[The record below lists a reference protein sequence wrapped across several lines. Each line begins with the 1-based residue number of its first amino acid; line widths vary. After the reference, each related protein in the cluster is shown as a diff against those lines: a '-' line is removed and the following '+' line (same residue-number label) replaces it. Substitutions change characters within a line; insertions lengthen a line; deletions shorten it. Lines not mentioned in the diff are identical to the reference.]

1 MKKRMLPLALLAV
14 LLAATAAGGAVLAQT
29 STHYNLE
36 WHVIG
41 SGAAPVSSAS
51 YQVNSTA
58 GQGAASPPTSASTR
72 YVVSA
77 GYWFTTMHF
86 EYLPV
91 VLRAR

>member
-1 MKKRMLPLALLAV
+1 MKKRMLPIVVLAV
-14 LLAATAAGGAVLAQT
+14 LVAASAAGSAVLAQT

-41 SGAAPVSSAS
+41 SGASPVSSAS
-51 YQVNSTA
+51 YHVNSTTGQAAA
-58 GQGAASPPTSASTR
+58 GPPYSAGAH

-77 GYWFTTMHF
+77 GYWYTTNYLA
-86 EYLPV
+86 YLPT